1 MRQGWKLFLSA
12 GAMVLLV
19 AGPTVRPA
27 FAVRG
32 ARGGGA
38 VRGPRGG
45 GAAVG
50 PRGGTAVRGP
60 SGGGAAVGPYG
71 GAAVRG
77 PSGAGAA
84 VGRGGA
90 AVRGPNGG
98 AAAVGRYGGAAVRGP
113 GGTYAAGRS
122 YGGRYYG
129 GRYYRRPVWGAAT
142 VGAFARPYAAY
153 PGWRYYGTVGLA
165 TGIAAVSSL
174 AFLSDGILVG
184 TYPEAAT
191 TVYVYVVDED
201 GVQVE
206 YRVDEQGNV
215 LSRREVSTP
224 EE

>member
-1 MRQGWKLFLSA
+1 
-12 GAMVLLV
+12 
-19 AGPTVRPA
+19 
-27 FAVRG
+27 
-32 ARGGGA
+32 
-38 VRGPRGG
+38 
-45 GAAVG
+45 
-50 PRGGTAVRGP
+50 
-60 SGGGAAVGPYG
+60 
-71 GAAVRG
+71 VRG